1 MADASQYRPRLQ
13 RLRAAACIARRL
25 ADGHAHGDEDR
36 DTHRDSH
43 PDASAADLDGHC
55 DPDADR
61 HVDAERDS
69 DANRNFHA
77 ERDVYA
83 NRDVHADVDTH
94 PAAAD
99 GHANGHAHAA
109 ASDRHAD
116 PGASNG
122 DADGDAHA
130 DGRTVTDSDADGHP
144 RAPHGDSHP
153 GAPDLDSDADRNA
166 RASHGD
172 PDSSTA
178 DRHPDGDGDGDP
190 GAPDRDTDAH
200 QRSSADGN
208 SDTDPRPVHRETRG
222 RGRDGDRTDDRRQL
236 HENIR
241 RRFVVATSD
250 DAGSARWN
258 FSVPASGSYYVW
270 CRVLATS
277 ATTDSFFATPQ
288 GSGTDVYDLAE
299 GSWSPDWQWSI
310 LNGRAGTGIPLTLD
324 PRVVTLQAGS
334 NWIEFGGREDASKID
349 RIIVTNDPD
358 FVPTEGNVT
367 TFADAP
373 PSNQFYDF
381 IETIARNDV
390 TNGCGSGLYCPSN
403 GVTRAQLAVFLLKS
417 KYGSDYVP
425 PAATGTVFSDVPAS
439 SFAAAWIEQ
448 LAEEG
453 ITSGCGGG
461 RYCPNGV
468 VTRAQMAVFI
478 LRAIHAPGYVPPPA
492 TGMFT
497 DLQLNDPVHAM
508 GRRAG
513 ARRNHL
519 RMR

>member
-1 MADASQYRPRLQ
+1 MTTPM
-13 RLRAAACIARRL
+13 
-25 ADGHAHGDEDR
+25 
-36 DTHRDSH
+36 
-43 PDASAADLDGHC
+43 
-55 DPDADR
+55 
-61 HVDAERDS
+61 
-69 DANRNFHA
+69 
-77 ERDVYA
+77 
-83 NRDVHADVDTH
+83 
-94 PAAAD
+94 
-99 GHANGHAHAA
+99 
-109 ASDRHAD
+109 
-116 PGASNG
+116 
-122 DADGDAHA
+122 
-130 DGRTVTDSDADGHP
+130 TV
-144 RAPHGDSHP
+144 
-153 GAPDLDSDADRNA
+153 
-166 RASHGD
+166 
-172 PDSSTA
+172 
-178 DRHPDGDGDGDP
+178 
-190 GAPDRDTDAH
+190 
-200 QRSSADGN
+200 GN
-208 SDTDPRPVHRETRG
+208 STRTFG
-222 RGRDGDRTDDRRQL
+222 G
-236 HENIR
+236 
-241 RRFVVATSD
+241 RFVVATSD

-497 DLQLNDPVHAM
+497 DLQLNDPFTPWVEEL
-508 GRRAG
+508 
-513 ARRNHL
+513 AREGITSGCGNGIFCPNLPNSRGQMAAFL
-519 RMR
+519 VRSFGLE